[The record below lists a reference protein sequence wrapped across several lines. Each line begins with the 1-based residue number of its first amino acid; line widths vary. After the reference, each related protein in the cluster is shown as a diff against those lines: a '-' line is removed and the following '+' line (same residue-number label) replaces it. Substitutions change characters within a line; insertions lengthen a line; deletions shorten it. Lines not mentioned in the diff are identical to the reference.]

1 MGEPRAVGNQMVLML
16 DGREAGTVAYLAGGR
31 PVGVDSEEQVGVS
44 LSDIRRRSALE
55 VEPIVVQAG
64 ALPAVT
70 RWIDQTLARQ
80 HALHEFELRQGQGDK
95 TVARHAHFGLLTGI
109 GFPLL
114 DRRSAGQAF
123 LKLTVQPARITVER
137 RSTPRRN
144 APPVVPLSGSSFRF
158 SIDGVL
164 DGTEVQR
171 VEAFSIKVGT
181 QKSYVGETTL
191 TQFEPTRMD
200 LPSFT
205 VHLPGTQSKRLKAW
219 SDEALA
225 DRRGE
230 MAPRKGRLEL
240 FARGGTRAMTLELA
254 DLGIT
259 SVAGAGGAVTTAVVH
274 CGQMSMG
281 PLQ

>member
-31 PVGVDSEEQVGVS
+31 PVGVESEEEVGVS
-44 LSDIRRRSALE
+44 LSEIRRRSALE
-55 VEPIVVQAG
+55 VEPFVVQVG
-64 ALPAVT
+64 VLRAVT
-70 RWIDQTLARQ
+70 GWIDETLAHH
-80 HALHEFELRQGQGDK
+80 HARREFELRQGHGDK
-95 TVARHAHFGLLTGI
+95 TVVRHAHVGLLTEV

-114 DRRSAGQAF
+114 DRRSSGQAF
-123 LKLTVQPARITVER
+123 LKLKVQPERITVER
-137 RSTPRRN
+137 KSTPRRN

-181 QKSYVGETTL
+181 KKRYIGEATL
-191 TQFEPTRMD
+191 PQFDPTRME

-219 SDEALA
+219 SDDTLA
-225 DRRGE
+225 QGGSAKTSRTGQ
-230 MAPRKGRLEL
+230 LEL

-254 DLGIT
+254 DLSIT
-259 SVAGAGGAVTTAVVH
+259 SVAGAGGAITRAVVH

-281 PLQ
+281 ALQ